1 MKLERLLSPT
11 DWRRAIA
18 GRADMAMKPQF
29 AESAAAEVPPPVTAT
44 FDPQGYGRRLRV
56 LVGYTHY
63 DYGARRRGTSYETTA
78 FRDPIYHLGCDV
90 IEVRTDEFK
99 RRHGPEG
106 VSAVLMEMTLRH
118 RPDIVFLVPFTD
130 ELIPRDLGA
139 IRKELKVP
147 VVAWFCDDHW
157 RFNDFTVNFLPHLSA
172 AVTTARAALPKY
184 RAAGFDRVI
193 GSQWSANHRVF
204 RPLDLPETCDI
215 SFVGQP
221 HSDRRELVAR
231 LRSAGLG
238 VETRGFGWPEGRATL
253 SEMVRLCNQSR
264 LCLNFS
270 NASIGRE
277 NQLKGRDFEIPAMRR
292 AMLTAESADLRDY
305 FTDDEVATYGSADD
319 LVDKARGLLQ
329 DDARRQ
335 AMAEASFQRV
345 IRDHTAEQ
353 RLAEVLTEV
362 LHRGWV

>member
-1 MKLERLLSPT
+1 VKLERLLSPT

-18 GRADMAMKPQF
+18 GRADLAMKPQF
-29 AESAAAEVPPPVTAT
+29 AESAAADIHPPVAAS
-44 FDPQGYGRRLRV
+44 FDPQGQGRRLRV
-56 LVGYTHY
+56 LVGYTHS
-63 DYGARRRGTSYETTA
+63 DYAIPRRGTSYETTA
-78 FRDPIYHLGCDV
+78 FRDPLYHLGCEV
-90 IEVRTDEFK
+90 IEVRTDDYN
-99 RRHGPEG
+99 RRHGPAG
-106 VSAVLMEMTLRH
+106 VSAVLTEMAFRH
-118 RPDIVFLVPFTD
+118 RPDVVFLIPFTD
-130 ELIPRDLGA
+130 ELIPADLGV
-139 IRKELKVP
+139 IRKELGLP

-172 AVTTARAALPKY
+172 AVTTARSALPKY
-184 RAAGFDRVI
+184 KAAGFDRVI
-193 GSQWSANHRVF
+193 GSQWSANHRLF

-253 SEMVRLCNQSR
+253 SEMVRLSNQSR

-292 AMLTAESADLRDY
+292 TMLTAESAEIRDY
-305 FTDDEVATYGSADD
+305 FSDEEVGIYSDADD
-319 LVDKARGLLQ
+319 LVDKARELLR
-329 DDARRQ
+329 DEARRR
-335 AMAEASFQRV
+335 AMAEAGYQRV

-362 LHRGWV
+362 LSCGWV

>member
-1 MKLERLLSPT
+1 VKLERILSPT

-18 GRADMAMKPQF
+18 GRADLAVKPQF
-29 AESAAAEVPPPVTAT
+29 AESAAADVPPVASAT

-56 LVGYTHY
+56 LVGYTHH

-78 FRDPIYHLGCDV
+78 FRDPLYDLGCDV
-90 IEVRTDEFK
+90 IEVRTDEWK
-99 RRHGPEG
+99 QRHGPEG
-106 VSAVLMEMTLRH
+106 VSAVLMEMAFRH
-118 RPDIVFLVPFTD
+118 RPDIVFLIPFTD
-130 ELIPRDLGA
+130 ELIPADLGV
-139 IRKELKVP
+139 IRKELQVP

-157 RFNDFTVNFLPHLSA
+157 RFDDFTTTFLPHLSA
-172 AVTTARAALPKY
+172 AVTTARVALPKY

-204 RPLDLPETCDI
+204 RPLDLHETCDI

-221 HSDRRELVAR
+221 HSNRRELVAR
-231 LRSAGLG
+231 LQSAGLG

-270 NASIGRE
+270 NASMGRE

-292 AMLTAESADLRDY
+292 PMLTAESAELRDY

-319 LVDKARGLLQ
+319 LVDRARQLLG
-329 DDARRQ
+329 DEARRK
-335 AMAEASFQRV
+335 AMAEAGYQRV
-345 IRDHTAEQ
+345 IRDHTAEL
-353 RLAEVLTEV
+353 RLAQVLTEV